1 MKRNY
6 ADMRARCERQSVGFE
21 LLVLENIGGYYGNI
35 CKFLESLCRIA
46 DIEEYFPQIKNGRNY
61 ESVCLLIFKEIYM
74 ESIYNKTYAV
84 RPAGWPFTRLGRP
97 FWLPACRCFRADSL
111 RLRLLL
117 LLRGF
122 PRNACAQ

>member
-1 MKRNY
+1 
-6 ADMRARCERQSVGFE
+6 
-21 LLVLENIGGYYGNI
+21 
-35 CKFLESLCRIA
+35 
-46 DIEEYFPQIKNGRNY
+46 
-61 ESVCLLIFKEIYM
+61 LIFKEIYM
-74 ESIYNKTYAV
+74 ESIYNKTYAVRPAGWYNKTYAV